1 MIILQ
6 ASDVARRFN
15 GVTFFEH
22 FSMQIQERSRIG
34 LVGRNGAGKSTLLK
48 ILIGEEA
55 PDEGVVSV
63 KKGLKLAYLA
73 QNSGMDSQLS
83 VYEEMRAS
91 FADVMALEQRMHQ
104 LEAQMATISDYS
116 TSAAQQLLTEYDQ
129 VQHDFTEQ
137 NGYGYDAT
145 IRSVLHG
152 FGFDESFYDQLIS
165 DLSGGQRTRLAI
177 AKQLLETPDLLVLD
191 EPTNH
196 LDMTTLAWLEKY
208 LQNYQGALLIV
219 SHDRY
224 FLDRVVNEIYE
235 IQQGALA
242 HYSGNYTNY
251 LEQKSARVMAEQRAY
266 DKQQVTI
273 AKLEDFVNRNI
284 VRASTTK
291 RAQSRRKQL
300 EKMEVLAPPKN
311 DSGVAHITFKAKESS
326 GNEVLAVRDLSVGY
340 QNQQPLATN
349 INFDV
354 KKQHAVALVG
364 PNGMGKSTLIKT
376 LLSFIP
382 PLAGTF
388 KLGANVSVGYY
399 DQEQA
404 TLDENKTVLNSVWDM
419 HPTWPEKDI
428 RSILGSFLFTG
439 EDVDKKVLALSGG
452 ERARLL
458 LTVLSM
464 QEDNFLILDE
474 PTNHLDIDS
483 REVLETALNEY
494 NGTIFFVSHDRYF
507 INEVATEVLE
517 LASTGV
523 QFFDGNYDYY
533 LEKKA
538 QQMEAADAVEVA
550 EIPKKQEQHGYQANR
565 EQQKSLRKLKRAVEK
580 AEAEM
585 DTLTQAIDDL
595 NQALNAPENGSD
607 LDKLTALN
615 ETLEARQA
623 ELSQAEDAWTNAS
636 MELEA
641 AQQEMEA

>member
-22 FSMQIQERSRIG
+22 FSMQIQDRSRIG

-55 PDEGVVSV
+55 PDEGVVSA

-104 LEAQMATISDYS
+104 LEAQMAAIIDNSMP
-116 TSAAQQLLTEYDQ
+116 AAQQLLAEYDQ

-145 IRSVLHG
+145 IRGVLHG

-196 LDMTTLAWLEKY
+196 LDMETLAWLEKY

-224 FLDRVVNEIYE
+224 FLDRVVNEVYE
-235 IQQGALA
+235 IQQGALE

-266 DKQQVTI
+266 DKQQETI

-311 DSGVAHITFKAKESS
+311 DSGVAHITFKARESS

-340 QNQQPLATN
+340 QNQRPLATN

-364 PNGMGKSTLIKT
+364 PNGMGKSTLIKV

-404 TLDENKTVLNSVWDM
+404 TLDENKTVLNSVWDL
-419 HPTWPEKDI
+419 HPTWPEKDV

-439 EDVDKKVLALSGG
+439 EDVDKKVRSLSGG

-517 LASTGV
+517 LSPNGV

-538 QQMEAADAVEVA
+538 QQEEAVDSNEVTDTS
-550 EIPKKQEQHGYQANR
+550 KKQEQHGYQASR

-585 DTLTQAIDDL
+585 DTLTQTIDDL

-607 LDKLTALN
+607 LAKLTELN
-615 ETLEARQA
+615 DTLEAKQA
-623 ELSQAEDAWTNAS
+623 ELAQVEDDWTNAS

>member
-6 ASDVARRFN
+6 ASDVARHFN

-22 FSMQIQERSRIG
+22 FSMQIQDRSRIG

-55 PDEGVVSV
+55 PDEGVVSA

-104 LEAQMATISDYS
+104 LEAQMAAIIDNSMP
-116 TSAAQQLLTEYDQ
+116 AAQQLLAEYDQ

-145 IRSVLHG
+145 IRGVLHG

-196 LDMTTLAWLEKY
+196 LDMETLAWLEKY

-224 FLDRVVNEIYE
+224 FLDRVVNEVYE
-235 IQQGALA
+235 IQQGALE

-266 DKQQVTI
+266 DKQQETI

-311 DSGVAHITFKAKESS
+311 DSGVAHITFKARESS

-340 QNQQPLATN
+340 QNQRPLATN
-349 INFDV
+349 INFNV

-364 PNGMGKSTLIKT
+364 PNGMGKSTLIKV

-404 TLDENKTVLNSVWDM
+404 TLDENKTVLNSVWDL
-419 HPTWPEKDI
+419 HPTWPEKDV

-439 EDVDKKVLALSGG
+439 EDVDKKVRSLSGG

-517 LASTGV
+517 LSPNGV

-538 QQMEAADAVEVA
+538 QQEEAVDSGEVTDTS
-550 EIPKKQEQHGYQANR
+550 KKQEQHGYQASR

-585 DTLTQAIDDL
+585 DTLTQTIDDL

-607 LDKLTALN
+607 LAKLTELN
-615 ETLEARQA
+615 DTLEAKQV
-623 ELSQAEDAWTNAS
+623 ELAQVEDDWTNAS